1 MSKISININGRE
13 IVALAGQTILQA
25 ASENGIDIPH
35 LCYDERIKPYGACG
49 LCVVEVEGNRK
60 LVRSCATFVQNG
72 QVIKTNTSR
81 TVAARKTALEL
92 LASDHRGD
100 CRPPCVLA
108 CPAHTDCQGYVGL
121 IANGQ
126 YTEALKLIKEQLPIP
141 ASIGKICP
149 HPCEEECRRALVEE
163 PISIA
168 ALKSFVAELDL
179 NGEKYLPPMKKASG
193 KKVAIVGAGPAGL
206 TAAYFLA
213 RNGHKAV
220 IYEAMPH
227 PGGMLRFGI
236 PQYRLDKAMLD
247 AEVALIEN
255 MGVDFVYNTKIG
267 DDITLEH
274 LRDSYD
280 AVFLGIG
287 SWQSQGLRCK
297 GEDMEGVLGGIDFL
311 REVTLNNKVALGG
324 KVLVVG
330 GGNTAMDVARTSVR
344 LGAEEVTV
352 IYRRTL
358 DEMPAERLEIDEAM
372 EEGVKFQ
379 FLVAPVEVLGEN
391 GHVRQLKCEIMELGE
406 PDASGR
412 RKPEPTGKFQVYD
425 ADKIIAAIG
434 QKTVI
439 GNIKDIATNKAGNIV
454 VEEGKYTTS
463 LDKVFAGG
471 DAVTGPKIAI
481 QAVAQGKNAAEVI
494 DSYLNG
500 CLVPYAEPKVIT
512 QSDLTAMDFADK
524 EKASRIPLKVADKAV
539 RNKSF
544 MQVAQTYTEEDA
556 LRESKRCLECGC
568 RDYFECQLIK
578 YIQEYGIETDKAQEE
593 ECPKRREI
601 DDHPFIERNA
611 DKCVLCGL
619 CVRVCDEVV
628 GETAIGLVDRGFDS
642 VIKPEFGMSLSES
655 ACIACGQCADICPT
669 GACMEKQASLKQVP
683 TDLDSISSV
692 CGYCGVGC
700 NVNVEY
706 KGDVVFRVTPDRTK
720 GEGWLCQRGKF
731 GLGYVNDPARLI
743 QPVIKRNGKFVQA
756 DWNEANLEVVK
767 GLQAIA
773 AMHGRDSIGVVVSPR
788 LTNEELFLA
797 GKLAD
802 AVQTTVKTSFSING
816 GGGLDAVFGYDAST
830 NSYAEIDNSDFV
842 LTVGDIKGNH
852 PVLDFKMRTAEIATV
867 AWPQALSNADDV
879 KAFVK
884 ALLDLGAADEQQ
896 MAAKADGFAEFK
908 AALTNVKVNEM
919 AKKMAEKYYQA
930 KRPLI
935 LIDEDTVSR
944 ETVKLFA
951 SSAVLAG
958 KVGDAYRGIIVVR
971 SKNNTQGA
979 IDMGFVMPVDAVN
992 QNIDSGKLKALV
1004 VIGEN
1009 PAVCPE
1015 KAKLLQRLSFLAVYD
1030 IFMTETA
1037 AAADVVLPMVSSAE
1051 IEGTYTRSDRR
1062 IQAVHPALRPKTG
1075 KDNLQVLLDAVGYLG
1090 VRYDNIADVRE
1101 AISKEV
1107 PGYAGMTVADFD
1119 AAAVYWPNS
1128 RQNSQGLNVLY
1139 SEGFATD
1146 NKKAVLAAVNNEPI
1160 FIPKKKYDTLELY
1173 FENVVKSL

>member
-13 IVALAGQTILQA
+13 IVALADQTILQA
-25 ASENGIDIPH
+25 ATNNGIDIPH

-49 LCVVEVEGNRK
+49 LCVVEVEGSPK
-60 LVRSCATFVQNG
+60 LVRSCAAFVQNG
-72 QVIKTNTSR
+72 QVIKTNTPR
-81 TVAARKTALEL
+81 TVTARKTALEL

-126 YTEALKLIKEQLPIP
+126 YGEALKLIKEVIPIP

-149 HPCEEECRRALVEE
+149 HPCEEACRRELVEE

-168 ALKSFVAELDL
+168 ALKSFVGELDL
-179 NGEKYLPPMKKASG
+179 NGEKYLPSMESPSG
-193 KKVAIVGAGPAGL
+193 KKVAVVGAGPAGL

-213 RNGHKAV
+213 REGHKV
-220 IYEAMPH
+220 VVLEAMPN
-227 PGGMLRFGI
+227 PGGMLRYGI

-247 AEVALIEN
+247 AEVALIEK
-255 MGVDFVYNTKIG
+255 MGVDIVYNTRIG
-267 DDITLEH
+267 DDVTLEH

-311 REVTLNNKVALGG
+311 REVTLNKRVALGG

-358 DEMPAERLEIDEAM
+358 EEMPAEKLEIDEAM
-372 EEGVKFQ
+372 EEGVRFQ

-391 GHVRQLKCEIMELGE
+391 GKVKELKCELMELGE

-412 RKPEPTGKFQVYD
+412 RKPVPTGKFVTYQ

-439 GNIKDIATNKAGNIV
+439 GNIKDIDTDKAGNIV
-454 VEEGKYTTS
+454 VEAGTFTTS

-481 QAVAQGKNAAEVI
+481 QAIAQGRDAAQVI
-494 DSYLNG
+494 NSYLNG
-500 CLVPYAEPKVIT
+500 RLVPCFEPKVIT
-512 QSDLTAMDFADK
+512 QEDLTQADFTDREQAP
-524 EKASRIPLKVADKAV
+524 RIALKVADKDV

-544 MQVAQTYTEEDA
+544 MQVSQTYTEEDA

-568 RDYFECQLIK
+568 LDYFECQLIK
-578 YIQEYGIETDKAQEE
+578 YIQEYGVETAKVEGE
-593 ECPKRREI
+593 ECPKRRVK

-642 VIKPEFGMSLSES
+642 VIKPEFGLPLSES

-669 GACMEKQASLKQVP
+669 GACLEKLAASKQVP
-683 TDLDSISSV
+683 VDLDRVASV
-692 CGYCGVGC
+692 CGYCGLGC

-706 KGDVVFRVTPDRTK
+706 KGDVIFRVTPDKEK
-720 GEGWLCQRGKF
+720 GAGWLCQRGKF
-731 GLGYVNDPARLI
+731 GLGYANDPARLM
-743 QPVIKRNGKFVQA
+743 QPAIKRNGEFVQV
-756 DWNEANLEVVK
+756 DWKEANLEIVK
-767 GLQAIA
+767 RLQAISA
-773 AMHGRDSIGVVVSPR
+773 IHGRDSIGVVVSPR
-788 LTNEELFLA
+788 LTNEELFVA

-802 AVQTTVKTSFSING
+802 ALQTSVKTSFSVNG
-816 GGGLDAVFGYDAST
+816 GSGLEAVFGYDAST
-830 NSYAEIDNSDFV
+830 NSFAELNNSDFI
-842 LTVGDIKGNH
+842 LTVGDMKSNH
-852 PVLDFKMRTAEIATV
+852 PVMDFVFRAAEIV
-867 AWPQALSNADDV
+867 PREWPASLSGADDV

-884 ALLDLGAADEQQ
+884 ALLELADEQQ
-896 MAAKADGFAEFK
+896 LAAKADGYAELK
-908 AALTNVKVNEM
+908 ASLASVKVTEAAKALAESYNK
-919 AKKMAEKYYQA
+919 AKK
-930 KRPLI
+930 PII
-935 LIDEDTVSR
+935 LLDEDTVGQ
-944 ETVKLFA
+944 EAVKLFA
-951 SSAVLAG
+951 SAAVLAG
-958 KVGDAYRGIIVVR
+958 KVGAAYRGIVLAR

-979 IDMGFVMPVDAVN
+979 IDMGFVLPA
-992 QNIDSGKLKALV
+992 DSVIKDINGGKIKALV

-1009 PAVCPE
+1009 PAISPE
-1015 KAKLLQRLSFLAVYD
+1015 NVKLLNNLSFLAVYD

-1037 AAADVVLPMVSSAE
+1037 AAADVVLPLVSSAE
-1051 IEGTYTRSDRR
+1051 TAGTYTRSDRR
-1062 IQAVHPALRPKTG
+1062 IQAVNAALRPRTG
-1075 KDNLQVLLDAVGYLG
+1075 KDNLQVLLDTAGSLG
-1090 VRYDNIADVRE
+1090 VKYDNIAAVRD
-1101 AISKEV
+1101 AMAREV
-1107 PGYAGMTVADFD
+1107 PAYAE
-1119 AAAVYWPNS
+1119 
-1128 RQNSQGLNVLY
+1128 NSQGVNVLY
-1139 SEGFATD
+1139 AEGFATD
-1146 NKKAVLAAVNNEPI
+1146 SKKAVLAVANNEAI
-1160 FIPKKKYDTLELY
+1160 FVPKKKYDTLEQY
-1173 FENVVKSL
+1173 FEKVAKSV